1 MNTAVSVTGRKN
13 CTSGTATRARPNP
26 VNPLTTLAKK
36 MIPDMASI
44 VGTVTT
50 LLLIDSHFPELFGK
64 VSDLTVPAGNLFL
77 KGGAALKDLAH
88 PAVTGKYVK
97 RH

>member
-44 VGTVTT
+44 CR
-50 LLLIDSHFPELFGK
+50 DSYHFTPYK
-64 VSDLTVPAGNLFL
+64 
-77 KGGAALKDLAH
+77 
-88 PAVTGKYVK
+88 
-97 RH
+97 